1 MNLIADY
8 IKVVDNVLSDSLC
21 EKIIYEF
28 GENEWAEG
36 LVKDGVNSDERKVC
50 TIGISLEDVI
60 ARNRETRA
68 SIDKE
73 IFIGAGNAMVSYL
86 NLYPA
91 TNVSMDT
98 GYELLRYKEG
108 QYYKKHTDSFK
119 EAPRVV
125 SCSFALNN
133 DYEGGEFA
141 FFDRSLTLRIPKGSA
156 ILFPSNFMYPHEILP
171 VTKGTRYSII
181 TWFL

>member
-1 MNLIADY
+1 MHSITDY
-8 IKVVDNVLSDSLC
+8 IKVFDNVLSDSLC
-21 EKIIYEF
+21 EKIIGEF
-28 GENEWAEG
+28 GESEWTKAVVRG
-36 LVKDGVNSDERKVC
+36 GIATDYRNVS
-50 TIGISLEDVI
+50 TIGISFDDVVGL
-60 ARNRETRA
+60 NRETREI
-68 SIDKE
+68 IDKE
-73 IFIGAGNAMVSYL
+73 VFIGAGNAMSAYL
-86 NLYPA
+86 SLYPDA
-91 TNVSMDT
+91 DVSMDT

-108 QYYKKHTDSFK
+108 QYYKQHTDSFK
-119 EAPRVV
+119 ESPRAV

-141 FFDRSLTLRIPKGSA
+141 FFDRSLTVRVPKGSA